1 MIALEQNFEI
11 EFKNL
16 LTKDEY
22 LNLLAKEFP
31 NTSNKEQDSAI
42 YQSNYYFDTE
52 NQDLKNHHSAL
63 RIRVTDSSNEM
74 TLKIPHEGFLMENNL
89 HLSDNDVSE
98 IIKDQQIVLSTFISS
113 DNKFPLPK
121 NVTKDSIFYLFNSF
135 QTKRFEKHVQ
145 NHLIVLDQTTFQND
159 MIDYELEVE
168 STDEIEGKQFFDSI
182 LREYAIP
189 TRESSPK
196 IRRAEEKK

>member
-1 MIALEQNFEI
+1 MTSLEQNFEI

-22 LNLLAKEFP
+22 LNILTKEFP
-31 NTSNKEQDSAI
+31 EASNKEDDCVI
-42 YQSNYYFDTE
+42 YQSNYYFDTK
-52 NQDLKNHHSAL
+52 NQDLKKQHSAL
-63 RIRVTDSSNEM
+63 RVRVTDSYNEM
-74 TLKIPHEGFLMENNL
+74 TLKVPHEGFLMETNL

-113 DNKFPLPK
+113 DSNFPFPK
-121 NVTKDSIFYLFNSF
+121 NITNDSTLDLFNSF
-135 QTKRFEKHVQ
+135 QTKRFEKHVK
-145 NHLIVLDQTTFQND
+145 NHLIVLDQTTFQNG
-159 MIDYELEVE
+159 MTDYELEVE

-182 LREYAIP
+182 LKEYAIP